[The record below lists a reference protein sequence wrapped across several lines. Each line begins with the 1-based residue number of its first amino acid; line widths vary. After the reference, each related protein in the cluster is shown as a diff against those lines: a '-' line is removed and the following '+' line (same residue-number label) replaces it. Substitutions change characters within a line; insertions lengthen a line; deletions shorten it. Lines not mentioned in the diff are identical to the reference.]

1 MRIVSFEEFLKLPRG
16 TVFALY
22 EPEVIGDIRIKVG
35 NFSDWDYQ
43 YDPLDML
50 EAGLGIPDL
59 GDLHRDGGD
68 VPLDF
73 NYTSREGS
81 TVMDKGQLFAVW
93 SKVDVRA
100 FITRLEES
108 LQEVER
114 DVQDNA
120 T

>member
-22 EPEVIGDIRIKVG
+22 EPEVLGDIRIKVG

-59 GDLHRDGGD
+59 GDLQRDGGD
-68 VPLDF
+68 VSFDF

-93 SKVDVRA
+93 SAVDVRA
-100 FITRLEES
+100 LITRLEES

-114 DVQDNA
+114 DVKNNA
-120 T
+120 A

>member
-22 EPEVIGDIRIKVG
+22 EPEILGDIRIKVG
-35 NFSDWDYQ
+35 NFGNWDYQ

-50 EAGLGIPDL
+50 ESGMDIPDL
-59 GDLHRDGGD
+59 GDLHRDGGEAH
-68 VPLDF
+68 LDF

-93 SKVDVRA
+93 SPVDVRA
-100 FITRLEES
+100 LITRLEES
-108 LQEVER
+108 LQEVDR
-114 DVQDNA
+114 DVQNNTA
-120 T
+120 